1 LRYAVEPTPDDDGTL
16 LVTVPDL
23 PEAIAFGED
32 REDALVRAVDAIES
46 ALMGAM
52 AAREAI
58 AEPKARG
65 ADHVTLPALASAKV
79 ALYRAM
85 QAEGVG
91 KAALARRLDV
101 ALPQIDRLL
110 DLRHRSRVDALE
122 RAFAALGRSM
132 TIVVA
137 AA

>member
-1 LRYAVEPTPDDDGTL
+1 MRYAVELTPDDNGTL

-23 PEAIAFGED
+23 PEAITFGGD
-32 REDALVRAVDAIES
+32 REEALARAVDAIES
-46 ALMGAM
+46 ALMGAI
-52 AAREAI
+52 AARETI

-65 ADHVTLPALASAKV
+65 ADYVTLPALASAKL

-85 QAEGVG
+85 QAERVG
-91 KAALARRLDV
+91 KTALAKRLEV

-110 DLRHRSRVDALE
+110 DLRHQSRIEALE

-132 TIVVA
+132 TIVVEA
-137 AA
+137 A